1 MPDSTAPSPTVLVVD
16 DEPNIRELLAASL
29 ELDGFTA
36 VRAANAADALASA
49 REHGPALAVV
59 DVMLPDA
66 DGFALAA
73 DLRADHPGLP
83 VLFLTARDSV
93 SDRVAGL
100 RAGADDYVTK
110 PFSVEEVVLRI
121 RAILRRVRPAE
132 EAEEGPVLRYGDL
145 ELDEDAYEA
154 RRAGRTIRLS
164 PTEFALLRYLMA
176 NAGRVLTRPQILR
189 TVWGQEG
196 DDSRVVQT
204 YISYL
209 RRKVDGAGPP
219 LIHTVWGVGYSL
231 RRSRDHG

>member
-1 MPDSTAPSPTVLVVD
+1 MPDSTPPPTVLVVD

-36 VRAANAADALASA
+36 VRAGDAAGARESA

-59 DVMLPDA
+59 DVMLPDG

-73 DLRADHPGLP
+73 DLRAEHPDLP

-93 SDRVAGL
+93 TDRVAGL

-121 RAILRRVRPAE
+121 RAILRRVGAVGRPD
-132 EAEEGPVLRYGDL
+132 EGRVLRYEDL

-154 RRAGRTIRLS
+154 RRGGRTIRLS
-164 PTEFALLRYLMA
+164 PTEFELLRYLMA

-189 TVWGQEG
+189 TVWGQDG
-196 DDSRVVQT
+196 DDSRVVET

-209 RRKVDGAGPP
+209 RRKVDVDGPP

-231 RRSRDHG
+231 RRSRDRG